1 MLRTILLLVG
11 VSCGL
16 TACSMLSSDLF
27 NEASIQQARHEQ
39 RPVCSTTAGSYHVSK
54 TYFRL
59 RVDQLETAGG
69 PVSLFRYVTVQRR
82 PDRTMGYCLDLN
94 PSITSTDK
102 VRVYKTNLTPQA
114 KVTTDARA
122 NANGDYTGATKD
134 SWDALEA
141 EIKQTHAGGSD
152 LLQVI
157 ATDSI
162 DETAYIA
169 KVLIRTLFVGLS
181 GNSTFNTDRAITQ
194 DQAGVRK
201 LDLEYDPFDLQQTA
215 AINDAL
221 RKYGFCV
228 LVQGVTFER
237 ESDTIDSYCD
247 HPKQAALRAQ
257 ALTRTLKVAEE
268 AKVEQ
273 QVRGVL
279 YRPRLPYTVT
289 LFVKNNLKL
298 KGGWRLRAS
307 EIVEME
313 NISPVLSLGIERA
326 IAAQRK
332 TMVFFDQGVVQNV
345 CIFKSSE
352 LQPLVEIPLE
362 IARSVVALPANVVQV
377 QISSLSND
385 KQLVDAQDKLIK
397 AQINHLK
404 LLDAQQRGTANDVS
418 ANDISVSKDPK
429 NKSADETGPSKSPST
444 YSSLESL
451 LKDGATDTDY
461 TSARAVRGTAETVC
475 SSLSKPETS
484 AVTFAA
490 PFGFSDTAAEVK

>member
-1 MLRTILLLVG
+1 MVSGMLRTILLLIG
-11 VSCGL
+11 LSCGL
-16 TACSMLSSDLF
+16 TACSMLSSDLL

-59 RVDQLETAGG
+59 RVDELQTAGG
-69 PVSLFRYVTVQRR
+69 PVSLFRYITVQRR

-94 PSITSTDK
+94 PSITSTEK
-102 VRVYKTNLTPQA
+102 VRVYKTKLTTEA

-122 NANGDYTGATKD
+122 NANVAD
-134 SWDALEA
+134 STTNEYDKLEN
-141 EIKQTHAGGSD
+141 EIIQTHAGGSD

-181 GNSTFNTDRAITQ
+181 GNSTFSTDRAITQ
-194 DQAGVRK
+194 DKDGVRK

-228 LVQGVTFER
+228 LVQGITFER

-352 LQPLVEIPLE
+352 LQPLVEVPLE

-404 LLDAQQRGTANDVS
+404 LLDAQQRVS
-418 ANDISVSKDPK
+418 ASENALPNDPK
-429 NKSADETGPSKSPST
+429 NKSGDEPGPSKSPNT

-461 TSARAVRGTAETVC
+461 NSARNVRRTTETVC
-475 SSLSKPETS
+475 SSLGRTETS
-484 AVTFAA
+484 TVTFSA
-490 PFGFSDTAAEVK
+490 PFGFSDTAAEAK